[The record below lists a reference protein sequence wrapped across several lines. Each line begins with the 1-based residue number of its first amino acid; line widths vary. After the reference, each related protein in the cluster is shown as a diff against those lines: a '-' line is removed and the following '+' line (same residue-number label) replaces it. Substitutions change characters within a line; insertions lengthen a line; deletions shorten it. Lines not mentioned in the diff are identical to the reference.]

1 MDNDVKPGFKIQLSW
16 SLTLRENTWNL
27 KLYETVIYPWHAVD
41 HIPFSSRITRKS
53 PVTCSSKQDGRPL
66 SSLGSWTANY
76 AAVVE
81 CWSLSFGRPAMH
93 EAIDID
99 SWKRILYLWA
109 SKTWKFLQSW
119 FESKGSVFFVMAL
132 LRLTCAAR
140 SAACCRSAVCPMA
153 VQIIECNI
161 SVWSRDG
168 REFSESGKVA
178 VHSLSL

>member
-16 SLTLRENTWNL
+16 SLTLRENTWNCM
-27 KLYETVIYPWHAVD
+27 KLWYILDMLLIISHFRVESPGNHLSPAAASRTVVLCRAWD
-41 HIPFSSRITRKS
+41 LEQR
-53 PVTCSSKQDGRPL
+53 
-66 SSLGSWTANY
+66 NY